1 MPNQCTRDDLLEQFG
16 KPISVLDHGFVRVVD
31 LMGDDAAVVQA
42 ARISTG
48 AGTKTPEEDR
58 NLIRYLLRMQ
68 HSSPFEMATIKLHL
82 KLPIVSMRQLVRH
95 RTAKLNEQS
104 GRYSVLPDEMY
115 LPAPEVISSQST
127 LNKQGREAGTPDP
140 NYAQAYLDTVGST
153 QKLIRAEYEVL
164 IDNGYARELARLNLP
179 VAQYTECYWKM
190 DLRNLLHFLHL
201 RMDYH
206 AQYEIR
212 VYADAIAKI
221 VKAWVPLVW
230 EAFEDYVL
238 GAMTFSKPE
247 IELIQKMAFFCR
259 GDGAGLDH
267 RLSKREFQE
276 FTVKLF
282 SLGIDSASHME
293 VLDQDPTRTSI

>member
-1 MPNQCTRDDLLEQFG
+1 MTRDELIAKFG
-16 KPISVLDHGFVRVVD
+16 KPIPVLDHGFVRVID
-31 LMGDDAAVVQA
+31 IMGDDDAVVQA

-58 NLIRYLLRMQ
+58 NLIRYLLRMG
-68 HSSPFEMATIKLHL
+68 HSSPFEMASIKLHI

-95 RTAKLNEQS
+95 RVAKLNEQS

-115 LPAPEVISSQST
+115 LPAPEVIASQSAT
-127 LNKQGREAGTPDP
+127 NRQGREIGEVDQD
-140 NYAQAYLDTVGST
+140 YAQEFLDTVSAT

-164 IDNGYARELARLNLP
+164 IDKGYARELARLNLP

-190 DLRNLLHFLHL
+190 DLRDLLHFSHL
-201 RMDYH
+201 RMDSH

-212 VYADAIAKI
+212 VYANAIAEI
-221 VKAWVPLVW
+221 VKAWVPLTW

-238 GAMTFSKPE
+238 GAVTFSKPE
-247 IELIQKMAFFCR
+247 MELIKKLADSDLGHYSDFN
-259 GDGAGLDH
+259 H

-276 FTVKLF
+276 FCAKLP
-282 SLGIDSASHME
+282 LIGY
-293 VLDQDPTRTSI
+293 DPAEYFPATPDHAVPG